1 MITVYK
7 DIEFGWVCWDYTES
21 VQDAKKEAL
30 NSFKV
35 WHENA
40 KSAKATEPEWRET
53 CQRYKAAA
61 KLKYKTACTMT
72 LAEYHQKH
80 NAFYLEQ
87 EPEEITEE
95 RFNDLLSV
103 LPPRIWRDRGFQL
116 SEMTSGTIT
125 EECYKEDG
133 KYYIHYVDITD
144 STTWKI

>member
-7 DIEFGWVCWDYTES
+7 DCEFGWVCWDCSEN
-21 VQDAKKEAL
+21 VQEVKNDALK
-30 NSFKV
+30 SFKV

-40 KSAKATEPEWRET
+40 KKATEDRWRET

-61 KLKYKTACTMT
+61 KLKYKTARTMT
-72 LAEYHQKH
+72 LAEYHHKH

-95 RFNDLLSV
+95 RYNDLLSV
-103 LPPRIWRDRGFQL
+103 LPPRIWRGRGFQL
-116 SEMTSGTIT
+116 SERTSGTIT
-125 EECYKEDG
+125 QECYKEGG

-144 STTWKI
+144 PTTWKI